1 YLKNPEQAFLA
12 GLNLGKKYDLGHLS
26 SLTNKAGSL
35 YNSLIENKYYKFG
48 TALTGQDVWGNKLT
62 WEERLAGLKSYQRN
76 SDWNN
81 KFGDV
86 IEGII
91 WKKNITLPK
100 IDLPKIGLPNID
112 LGDIDFKTMGLDGIA
127 NYAINLGAKTPGGIG
142 GVLDKLWDSLKDIFE
157 KEGITK
163 EDLKNKVNEG
173 MQKKIDEANIEKK
186 IKEIIKDGTISDKEK
201 TDLELLLSKYLQAYN
216 PFGFKI
222 PKEDWKELGIRL
234 SKDIANV
241 VVGYIAKSTGV
252 EWELKAIKITK
263 KVFEGDFKG
272 TLESLIK
279 TFDST
284 GMFKL
289 AKMIADYAKYPADWV
304 LEYTYKKL
312 SVNFSAIGEGT
323 RYRDA
328 ISAFRLENGNVF
340 PDLAGIELIILD
352 VAYYDRTK
360 THLPGF
366 VDYLNKNFPEA
377 SKRIID
383 FIANPS
389 V

>member
-1 YLKNPEQAFLA
+1 
-12 GLNLGKKYDLGHLS
+12 
-26 SLTNKAGSL
+26 
-35 YNSLIENKYYKFG
+35 
-48 TALTGQDVWGNKLT
+48 
-62 WEERLAGLKSYQRN
+62 
-76 SDWNN
+76 
-81 KFGDV
+81 
-86 IEGII
+86 
-91 WKKNITLPK
+91 
-100 IDLPKIGLPNID
+100 
-112 LGDIDFKTMGLDGIA
+112 
-127 NYAINLGAKTPGGIG
+127 TPGGIG
-142 GVLDKLWDSLKDIFE
+142 GVLDNIWGAFKDIFE
-157 KEGITK
+157 KRGITK
-163 EDLKNKVNEG
+163 DNLKDKVNEG

-241 VVGYIAKSTGV
+241 VVGYIAKSTGI
-252 EWELKAIKITK
+252 EGELKAIKITK

-279 TFDST
+279 IFDST

-312 SVNFSAIGEGT
+312 SVNFSAIGNCEL
-323 RYRDA
+323 YNQA
-328 ISAFRLENGNVF
+328 ISSFRLGQEIIRY
-340 PDLAGIELIILD
+340 PSGIELVILD